1 MKLQLSKWVK
11 PSGYLPSDSLFSTKS
26 LSLWRSTRRSS
37 AGRDRLRETHE
48 ELSLWKMSTSEDLLL
63 YSLLLKPYI
72 SFRWVMWAPVLFYK
86 NSKIGTHPFAKQ
98 LQQWM
103 YIWFI
108 CLLTNVYFN
117 WGQMFTTSSA
127 YLHLMPMVLSIDTLY
142 TNTHILTMKYAQ
154 NSTKHTQNICK
165 TAINL
170 LNKHRTICDYI
181 LKSHRNKIRSP
192 IQSKGGFT

>member
-11 PSGYLPSDSLFSTKS
+11 PSGYLQSDSLFSTKS
-26 LSLWRSTRRSS
+26 LSLWRSTRCSS

-63 YSLLLKPYI
+63 YSFLLKPYI

-86 NSKIGTHPFAKQ
+86 NAKIGTHPSAKQ

-117 WGQMFTTSSA
+117 WGQMFRTSST
-127 YLHLMPMVLSIDTLY
+127 YLYLMPMVLSIATLY
-142 TNTHILTMKYAQ
+142 TNTHKRGIY
-154 NSTKHTQNICK
+154 
-165 TAINL
+165 
-170 LNKHRTICDYI
+170 
-181 LKSHRNKIRSP
+181 LKAAVP
-192 IQSKGGFT
+192 